1 MRLLLFLALSSCGP
15 AVVTSE
21 LMEMTNLARTGA
33 HRSWAGEEA
42 PHRSAGPHATVRTF
56 ANEPLITSLRAGA
69 DTHPIGSITI
79 KELFD
84 GEKLTGYAIDW
95 KGDDGEWR
103 FFEGFEPALNDYFYT
118 GTDNGCAG
126 CHRPGKDFF
135 LTPVSALKDP

>member
-1 MRLLLFLALSSCGP
+1 M
-15 AVVTSE
+15 TS
-21 LMEMTNLARTGA
+21 LARSGA
-33 HRSWAGEEA
+33 YRSWAGEAA
-42 PHRSAGPHATVRTF
+42 PHRSAGPHNTVRTF
-56 ANEPLITSLRAGA
+56 VNEPLITSLRAGA
-69 DTHPIGSITI
+69 ETHPNGSITV
-79 KELFD
+79 KELSD

-103 FFEGFEPALNDYFYT
+103 FFEGFEPALNEYFYK